1 MTSHLDDED
10 LEMPLAV
17 RGLDL
22 RGWMLAGNAIH
33 RRPVESRTRRIHR
46 PGESLESTTASND
59 RLRLSLPRDRAASI
73 IALGLASRHSLRA
86 FIAQRGPRRLALVGD
101 APYRMDVG
109 AEDLTDANNAFGEAG
124 FLISWSR
131 PGRRSAAV
139 ERRRFSPA
147 SAHPESRTP
156 LH

>member
-1 MTSHLDDED
+1 MTGS
-10 LEMPLAV
+10 A
-17 RGLDL
+17 
-22 RGWMLAGNAIH
+22 
-33 RRPVESRTRRIHR
+33 SKS
-46 PGESLESTTASND
+46 PGATAPATN
-59 RLRLSLPRDRAASI
+59 

-86 FIAQRGPRRLALVGD
+86 FIAQRVGQDGLALVGD

-124 FLISWSR
+124 LPDFL
-131 PGRRSAAV
+131 GRDPEGEARAV
-139 ERRRFSPA
+139 VSDDGFSPA